1 MWYLTNILKLKDM
14 IHKAAVSLSDEDA
27 IEAVELFP
35 VWQPDTDYTVDGK
48 RYRWEDKLYRIRQA
62 HRSQA
67 QYPPGVDTAAL
78 YELVSAPGQG
88 DTPDDPIP
96 YSSGMALVRDK
107 YYEQYGVVYVCI
119 RGSGIPVYAD
129 LSALVH
135 NYVEVVE

>member
-1 MWYLTNILKLKDM
+1 MKPKEKARRLRPFIE
-14 IHKAAVSLSDEDA
+14 KAAVALSDREA

-35 VWQPDTDYTVDGK
+35 AWKPDTQYKLGE
-48 RYRWEDKLYRIRQA
+48 RIRCGEKLYRVRQD
-62 HRSQA
+62 HTSQA

-78 YELVSAPGQG
+78 YELVAKPGQG

-96 YSSGMALVRDK
+96 YSSGMALLRDK
-107 YYEQYGVVYVCI
+107 YYEQFGVVYICI

-129 LSALVH
+129 LADLVH